1 MKKIIFTGGLI
12 IMKKTLF
19 ASTLALTLGFTG
31 VATHATDAH
40 AAEENIDKAKLAEL
54 ASSNDPSLNQHP
66 IHEGAYDYTFT
77 LDGVSYHFWS
87 DGTQFGWS
95 YNGYGNVTDTVAQ
108 PAQFDIQDVNAQA
121 TQSNGSNTVSNVQQ
135 SNNQA
140 PAATS
145 APQTTQTST
154 ASAGSITLGNGN
166 TAGSVGS
173 RAAQEM
179 AARTGVS
186 ASTWETII
194 ARESNGQLGAR
205 NASGASGLFQTMPGW
220 GPTGSYSQQLDAAT
234 KAYKAQGLSAW
245 GM

>member
-1 MKKIIFTGGLI
+1 
-12 IMKKTLF
+12 MKKTLF

-31 VATHATDAH
+31 VATHATDAN
-40 AAEENIDKAKLAEL
+40 AAEENIDKAELAEL

-87 DGTQFGWS
+87 NGTQFGWS

-108 PAQFDIQDVNAQA
+108 PSQFDIQDVNTQA

-135 SNNQA
+135 SNTQA

-154 ASAGSITLGNGN
+154 ASTGVNAHLALIKDRESGGNYSAINPTSGAAGAYQFLQPTWDSVARSIDPSYVGKNPASAPASVQDRFAQYLYN
-166 TAGSVGS
+166 TAG
-173 RAAQEM
+173 
-179 AARTGVS
+179 
-186 ASTWETII
+186 
-194 ARESNGQLGAR
+194 
-205 NASGASGLFQTMPGW
+205 P
-220 GPTGSYSQQLDAAT
+220 SQWVTA
-234 KAYKAQGLSAW
+234 
-245 GM
+245 